1 MFPLH
6 ALTAILPAS
15 PAGAPGHRQTGS
27 SPFLDLLKPG
37 ARLQATVQA
46 RLPNTEGEFVVSLQ
60 ERGHGMPAAD
70 TGADR
75 QLLHM
80 RLPAGA
86 RPGDVVDLI
95 FVSREPRP
103 AFMLASETPA
113 ADAAPLSTTGRFI
126 SDLLG
131 RPVSPGGPAALAGTL
146 PLLPGPPAD
155 GAQLARSLA
164 SALSRSGLFYESHQA
179 QWLSGARTLAE
190 LALEPQARLS
200 QSFRSEPSPSPSL
213 LASLALLAPLASP
226 QQGAGNPAVAGHDSN
241 AVHPV
246 HPEAQGLVRQQ
257 LETFEARQVTWQG
270 VAWPGQS
277 MEWEVAEEK
286 PQASAE
292 PDQAA
297 AWKSRLTL
305 VFPNL
310 GHVCASVRLDAR
322 GVDVRVAAADPVTAF
337 MLRSGTGPLADGLE
351 LAGISV
357 LGMKVDLDEIR
368 ESTKHE

>member
-257 LETFEARQVTWQG
+257 LETFEARQVTW
-270 VAWPGQS
+270 
-277 MEWEVAEEK
+277 
-286 PQASAE
+286 
-292 PDQAA
+292 
-297 AWKSRLTL
+297 
-305 VFPNL
+305 
-310 GHVCASVRLDAR
+310 
-322 GVDVRVAAADPVTAF
+322 
-337 MLRSGTGPLADGLE
+337 
-351 LAGISV
+351 
-357 LGMKVDLDEIR
+357 
-368 ESTKHE
+368 